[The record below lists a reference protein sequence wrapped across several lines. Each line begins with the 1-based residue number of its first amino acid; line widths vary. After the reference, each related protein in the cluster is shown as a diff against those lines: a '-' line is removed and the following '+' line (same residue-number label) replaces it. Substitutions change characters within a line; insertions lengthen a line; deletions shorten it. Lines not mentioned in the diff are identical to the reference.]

1 MQHIPDYRQFVN
13 EGVNLKAA
21 HLSSAEYQ
29 KAKKLKA
36 FNSADWTWN
45 PKSQLYDK
53 VNESLVTEGSRRDP
67 ESIRKEYK
75 ELKKASIS
83 YLRTE
88 WSRSFRVGDPKGTDK
103 TGLISDILRARH
115 GNKHVD
121 AAFESLVTEAKF
133 FRLPNK
139 LNAMW
144 ELKNSVDYIVGKHSN
159 GDDYNPAEMKTIEE
173 FIKKIKKSAK
183 AFKDSEEVKGT
194 IYESSVNE
202 GPGKGYYIK
211 VGTRDTKKA
220 LSILDNMYGKK
231 FDINGSDTY
240 YFKDEDVA
248 YDAMMDL
255 GARDIPVTDTNI
267 EESLDEKAGPC
278 WDGYKIGSPKTKIS
292 SQSGKRVNNC
302 VPIDESVTEA
312 KRAGLSKKET
322 LKVAQKFA
330 AALTKLDGKKYT
342 VSKDYEE
349 DSFDLDIDGDE
360 YAGGSYNINDDG
372 SVVNMATWNRKTNV
386 SPTYG
391 NMNDDIKT
399 IIKTIKNINVK
410 GRLVSESAMSE
421 LDLLAKE
428 AKDFKAF
435 TKEVFKEF
443 KNLPKKADTL
453 KWLEELYNDAINEA
467 EKAEGDRSKLSA
479 EIEKALK
486 DKATESGVPIGL
498 LRLVMRRGLDAWNS
512 SHRAGVPQVAWGYA
526 RVNAFLEKGKGT
538 WGKADAD
545 IAKEVRDE
553 GKAGKLPIKNPSE
566 FTKKEREA

>member
-1 MQHIPDYRQFVN
+1 MKHI
-13 EGVNLKAA
+13 
-21 HLSSAEYQ
+21 
-29 KAKKLKA
+29 
-36 FNSADWTWN
+36 
-45 PKSQLYDK
+45 
-53 VNESLVTEGSRRDP
+53 
-67 ESIRKEYK
+67 KEY
-75 ELKKASIS
+75 L
-83 YLRTE
+83 
-88 WSRSFRVGDPKGTDK
+88 SFRD
-103 TGLISDILRARH
+103 
-115 GNKHVD
+115 
-121 AAFESLVTEAKF
+121 SL
-133 FRLPNK
+133 
-139 LNAMW
+139 
-144 ELKNSVDYIVGKHSN
+144 
-159 GDDYNPAEMKTIEE
+159 
-173 FIKKIKKSAK
+173 
-183 AFKDSEEVKGT
+183 
-194 IYESSVNE
+194 NE

-211 VGTRDTKKA
+211 VAVRDAKKA
-220 LSILDNMYGKK
+220 LSILDDMYRKK
-231 FDINGSDTY
+231 FDISGSDTY